1 MSEEE
6 YLKKYLHREQVEEE
20 LERVKKGE
28 AIQYVV
34 GNVEFYGLPFL
45 VNKSV
50 LIPRWETEELVA
62 RVLQLLKKYF
72 INPSILDIGTGSGC
86 IAITLSK
93 KLKCTVDAC
102 EISKEALVVAKENNE
117 INKTNVTFIESDL
130 FSNVHQKYDCIISNP
145 PYIAFDEE
153 IMDVVKNN
161 EPHIALYAEE
171 NGLYFY
177 KEILKSVKNY
187 IKEEYLLAFE
197 IGASQKEA
205 IMHIA
210 ASLFLDAQIW
220 CEQDL
225 NGFDRYVFICKK
237 KGKRKP

>member
-20 LERVKKGE
+20 LKRVKKGE

-34 GNVEFYGLPFL
+34 GNVDFYGYPFL
-45 VNKSV
+45 VNPNV
-50 LIPRWETEELVA
+50 LIPRWETEELVD
-62 RVLQLLKKYF
+62 RTLKLLKEHF
-72 INPSILDIGTGSGC
+72 IHPSILDIGTGSGC

-93 KLKCTVDAC
+93 KIEGTVDAC
-102 EISKEALVVAKENNE
+102 DVSKEALAVAEKNNK
-117 INKTNVTFIESDL
+117 INQANVTFIESDL
-130 FSNVHQKYDCIISNP
+130 FFNIQKKYDCIISNP
-145 PYIAFDEE
+145 PYISKTEE

-177 KEILKSVKNY
+177 KEILKNAHKF
-187 IKEEYLLAFE
+187 IHQKYLLAFE
-197 IGASQKEA
+197 IGASQKKA
-205 IMHIA
+205 ILSLA
-210 ASLFLDAQIW
+210 TSLFLEAQIW

-225 NGFDRYVFICKK
+225 NGLDRYIFILKK
-237 KGKRKP
+237 

>member
-20 LERVKKGE
+20 LERVRKGE
-28 AIQYVV
+28 ALQYVV
-34 GNVEFYGLPFL
+34 GNVDFYGFPFL
-45 VNKSV
+45 VNRDV
-50 LIPRWETEELVA
+50 LIPRWETEELVD
-62 RVLQLLKKYF
+62 RTLKLLKEHF
-72 INPSILDIGTGSGC
+72 LNPSILDIGTGSGC

-102 EISKEALVVAKENNE
+102 DISREALVVAKKNKE
-117 INKTNVTFIESDL
+117 INQADVTFIESDL
-130 FSNVHQKYDCIISNP
+130 FSNIEKKYDCIISNP

-153 IMDVVKNN
+153 IMEVVKNN
-161 EPHIALYAEE
+161 EPHLALYAKE

-177 KEILKSVKNY
+177 KEILKAVKNY
-187 IKEEYLLAFE
+187 VKEEYLLAFE

-210 ASLFLDAQIW
+210 SSLFLDAQIW

-225 NGFDRYVFICKK
+225 NGLDRYIFIFKK
-237 KGKRKP
+237 EKLPL